1 MRNGDARANL
11 LAGRL
16 PEDRSAAASQVL
28 GARPPQSPRPPRG
41 LQRRGREL
49 WRTLVERFEFDPDEL
64 ELLLEVCRTLD
75 TLAALEEAVATSG
88 PVGVDGRIHPAVVES
103 RLQRDLLGRLLRQ
116 LAVPGDPA
124 TTAAVQLGARGNQ
137 ARWSNPKGAR

>member
-11 LAGRL
+11 LAGQL
-16 PEDRSAAASQVL
+16 PENRTAATSQVL
-28 GARPPQSPRPPRG
+28 GAGPPQVRPPRG
-41 LQRRGREL
+41 LKRRGREL
-49 WRTLVERFEFDPDEL
+49 WRTLVKRFEFDPDEL

-75 TLAALEEAVATSG
+75 TLAALEDVVTTAG
-88 PVGVDGRIHPAVVES
+88 PVGPDGRIHPAVVEG

-124 TTAAVQLGARGNQ
+124 TTAAVQLGARGAQ
-137 ARWSNPKGAR
+137 ARWASPKGGR